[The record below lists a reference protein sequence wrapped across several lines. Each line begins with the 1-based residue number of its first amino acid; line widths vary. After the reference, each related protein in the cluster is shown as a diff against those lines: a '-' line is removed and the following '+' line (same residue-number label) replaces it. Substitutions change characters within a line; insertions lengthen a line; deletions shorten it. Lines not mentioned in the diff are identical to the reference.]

1 MCTASL
7 QSKQL
12 DVLRAAAEGRADH
25 PLHFCWFEAGPAAS
39 PAARSFAAAMGLDGG
54 QVPALVA
61 VAPKKERSAIMT
73 ARFEKV
79 RW

>member
-1 MCTASL
+1 M
-7 QSKQL
+7 
-12 DVLRAAAEGRADH
+12 LRAVAEGRADQ
-25 PLHFCWFEAGPAAS
+25 PLHFCWFESGAAAPA
-39 PAARSFAAAMGLDGG
+39 PARSFAVALGLDGG

-79 RW
+79 GLCGQLSSC